1 MAQINIKLT
10 EEQKSQIQEIA
21 KEKGLTVTQLVITS
35 ILDKEVLYTK
45 NEDFYTKVDR
55 IEDDIDGIENRIEN
69 DSIGIENSIY
79 KELYEVLL
87 KQIEQK
93 DTQIDQLHKIIYNK
107 DTLLI
112 EDQKKRNIG
121 GNSGCLAYRK

>member
-35 ILDKEVLYTK
+35 ILDKEVIYTK
-45 NEDFYTKVDR
+45 NEDLYTKVDR

-69 DSIGIENSIY
+69 DSIGIEERIY

-112 EDQKKRNIG
+112 EDQQKKKHWWQFWLPNV
-121 GNSGCLAYRK
+121 

>member
-45 NEDFYTKVDR
+45 NEDLYTKVDR

-69 DSIGIENSIY
+69 DSIGIEERIY

-112 EDQKKRNIG
+112 EDQQKKKHWWQFWLPRV
-121 GNSGCLAYRK
+121 

>member
-45 NEDFYTKVDR
+45 VD
-55 IEDDIDGIENRIEN
+55 RIEN

-112 EDQKKRNIG
+112 EDQKKKKHWWQFWLP
-121 GNSGCLAYRK
+121 SV

>member
-45 NEDFYTKVDR
+45 NEDLYTKVDR

-69 DSIGIENSIY
+69 DSIGIEERIY

-112 EDQKKRNIG
+112 EDQQKKKHWWQFWLPNV
-121 GNSGCLAYRK
+121 

>member
-35 ILDKEVLYTK
+35 ILDKEVLYTQ
-45 NEDFYTKVDR
+45 NEDLYTKVDR
-55 IEDDIDGIENRIEN
+55 IEDDIDDIENRIEN
-69 DSIGIENSIY
+69 DSISIEERIY

-112 EDQKKRNIG
+112 EDQQKKKHWWQFWLP
-121 GNSGCLAYRK
+121 SV

>member
-35 ILDKEVLYTK
+35 ILYKEVLYTK

-69 DSIGIENSIY
+69 DTIDIENSIY

-112 EDQKKRNIG
+112 EDQQKKKHWWQFWLP
-121 GNSGCLAYRK
+121 SV

>member
-45 NEDFYTKVDR
+45 NEDLYTKVDR

-69 DSIGIENSIY
+69 DSIGIEERIY

-112 EDQKKRNIG
+112 VDQQKKKHWWQFWLP
-121 GNSGCLAYRK
+121 SV

>member
-45 NEDFYTKVDR
+45 NEDLYTKVDR

-69 DSIGIENSIY
+69 DSIGVENSIY

-112 EDQKKRNIG
+112 EDQQKKKHWWQFWLP
-121 GNSGCLAYRK
+121 SV

>member
-55 IEDDIDGIENRIEN
+55 IEDDIDGIEN
-69 DSIGIENSIY
+69 DSICIEERIY

-112 EDQKKRNIG
+112 EDQQKKKHWWQFWLP
-121 GNSGCLAYRK
+121 SV

>member
-69 DSIGIENSIY
+69 DSIGVENSIY

-112 EDQKKRNIG
+112 EDQQKKKHWWQFWLPNV
-121 GNSGCLAYRK
+121 

>member
-55 IEDDIDGIENRIEN
+55 IEDDIDGIEN

-79 KELYEVLL
+79 KELCEVLL

-112 EDQKKRNIG
+112 EDQKKKKHWWQFWLP
-121 GNSGCLAYRK
+121 SV

>member
-35 ILDKEVLYTK
+35 ILDKEALYTK
-45 NEDFYTKVDR
+45 NEDLYTKVDR

-69 DSIGIENSIY
+69 DSIGIEERIY

-112 EDQKKRNIG
+112 EDQKKKKHWWQFWLP
-121 GNSGCLAYRK
+121 SV

>member
-35 ILDKEVLYTK
+35 ILDKEDLYTK
-45 NEDFYTKVDR
+45 NEDLYTKVDR
-55 IEDDIDGIENRIEN
+55 IEDDIDGIENRIVN
-69 DSIGIENSIY
+69 DSIGIEERIY

-112 EDQKKRNIG
+112 EDQQKKKHWWQFWLP
-121 GNSGCLAYRK
+121 SV

>member
-45 NEDFYTKVDR
+45 NEGFYTKADR

-69 DSIGIENSIY
+69 DSVGVENSIY

-112 EDQKKRNIG
+112 EDQQKKKHWWQFWLP
-121 GNSGCLAYRK
+121 SV

>member
-45 NEDFYTKVDR
+45 NEDLYTKVDR
-55 IEDDIDGIENRIEN
+55 IEDDIDDIENRIEN
-69 DSIGIENSIY
+69 DSIGIEERIY

-112 EDQKKRNIG
+112 EDQQKKKHWWQFWLP
-121 GNSGCLAYRK
+121 SV

>member
-35 ILDKEVLYTK
+35 ILDKEVLYTQ
-45 NEDFYTKVDR
+45 NEDLYTKVDR

-69 DSIGIENSIY
+69 DSIGIEERIY

-112 EDQKKRNIG
+112 EDQQKKKHWWQFWLP
-121 GNSGCLAYRK
+121 SV

>member
-55 IEDDIDGIENRIEN
+55 IEN
-69 DSIGIENSIY
+69 DSISIENSIY

-112 EDQKKRNIG
+112 EDQKKKKHWWQFWLP
-121 GNSGCLAYRK
+121 SV

>member
-45 NEDFYTKVDR
+45 NEDLYTKVDR

-69 DSIGIENSIY
+69 DSIGREERIY

-112 EDQKKRNIG
+112 EDQQKKKHWWQFWLP
-121 GNSGCLAYRK
+121 SV

>member
-45 NEDFYTKVDR
+45 NEDLYTKVDR
-55 IEDDIDGIENRIEN
+55 IEDDIDGIEKRIEN
-69 DSIGIENSIY
+69 DSIGIEERIY

-112 EDQKKRNIG
+112 EDQQKKKHWWQFWLP
-121 GNSGCLAYRK
+121 SV

>member
-35 ILDKEVLYTK
+35 ILDKEVSYTK

-55 IEDDIDGIENRIEN
+55 IEDDID
-69 DSIGIENSIY
+69 GIENSIY

-112 EDQKKRNIG
+112 EDQKKKKHWWQFWLP
-121 GNSGCLAYRK
+121 SV

>member
-55 IEDDIDGIENRIEN
+55 IEDDIDGIENCIEN
-69 DSIGIENSIY
+69 DSIGVENSIY

-112 EDQKKRNIG
+112 EDQQKKKHWWQFWLP
-121 GNSGCLAYRK
+121 SV

>member
-45 NEDFYTKVDR
+45 NEDLYTKVER

-69 DSIGIENSIY
+69 DSISIEERIY

-112 EDQKKRNIG
+112 EDQQKKKHWWQFWLP
-121 GNSGCLAYRK
+121 SV

>member
-35 ILDKEVLYTK
+35 ILDKEVLYTQ
-45 NEDFYTKVDR
+45 NEDLYTKVDR

-69 DSIGIENSIY
+69 DSISIEERIY

-112 EDQKKRNIG
+112 EDQQKKKHWWQFWLP
-121 GNSGCLAYRK
+121 SV

>member
-45 NEDFYTKVDR
+45 VDR
-55 IEDDIDGIENRIEN
+55 IEDDIDGIEN
-69 DSIGIENSIY
+69 DSIGIEERIY

-112 EDQKKRNIG
+112 EDQQKKKHWWQFWLP
-121 GNSGCLAYRK
+121 SV

>member
-55 IEDDIDGIENRIEN
+55 IEDNIDGIEN
-69 DSIGIENSIY
+69 DSIGIEERIY

-112 EDQKKRNIG
+112 EDQKKKKHWWQFWLP
-121 GNSGCLAYRK
+121 SV

>member
-45 NEDFYTKVDR
+45 NEDFYTKVDG
-55 IEDDIDGIENRIEN
+55 IEDDTDGIEN
-69 DSIGIENSIY
+69 DTIGIENSIY

-112 EDQKKRNIG
+112 EDQQKKKHWWQFWLP
-121 GNSGCLAYRK
+121 SV

>member
-69 DSIGIENSIY
+69 DSIGIEERIY
-79 KELYEVLL
+79 KELYKVLL

-112 EDQKKRNIG
+112 EDQQKKKHWWQFWLP
-121 GNSGCLAYRK
+121 SV

>member
-35 ILDKEVLYTK
+35 ILDKEILYTK
-45 NEDFYTKVDR
+45 NEDLYTKVDR

-69 DSIGIENSIY
+69 DSIGIEERIY

-112 EDQKKRNIG
+112 EDQQKKKHWWQFWLP
-121 GNSGCLAYRK
+121 SV

>member
-45 NEDFYTKVDR
+45 NEDLYTKVDR

-69 DSIGIENSIY
+69 DSISIEERIY

-112 EDQKKRNIG
+112 EDQQKKKHWWQFWLP
-121 GNSGCLAYRK
+121 SV

>member
-35 ILDKEVLYTK
+35 ILDKEIL
-45 NEDFYTKVDR
+45 YTKVDR
-55 IEDDIDGIENRIEN
+55 IEDDIDGIEN
-69 DSIGIENSIY
+69 DSIGVENSIY

-112 EDQKKRNIG
+112 EDQQKKKHWWQFWLP
-121 GNSGCLAYRK
+121 SV

>member
-45 NEDFYTKVDR
+45 NEDLYTKVDR
-55 IEDDIDGIENRIEN
+55 IEDDIDGTENRIEN
-69 DSIGIENSIY
+69 DSIGIEERIY

-112 EDQKKRNIG
+112 EDQQKKKHWWQFWLP
-121 GNSGCLAYRK
+121 SV

>member
-55 IEDDIDGIENRIEN
+55 IEDNIDGIENRIEN
-69 DSIGIENSIY
+69 DSIGIEERIY

-112 EDQKKRNIG
+112 EDQQKKKHWWQFWLP
-121 GNSGCLAYRK
+121 SV

>member
-45 NEDFYTKVDR
+45 NEDLYTKVDR

-69 DSIGIENSIY
+69 DSIGIEERIY

-112 EDQKKRNIG
+112 EDQQKKKHWWQFWLP
-121 GNSGCLAYRK
+121 SV

>member
-45 NEDFYTKVDR
+45 NEDLYTKVDR

-69 DSIGIENSIY
+69 DSIGIEERIY

-112 EDQKKRNIG
+112 EDQQKKKRWWQFWLP
-121 GNSGCLAYRK
+121 SV

>member
-45 NEDFYTKVDR
+45 NEDIYTKVDR

-69 DSIGIENSIY
+69 DSIGIEERIY

-112 EDQKKRNIG
+112 EDQQKKKHWWQFWLP
-121 GNSGCLAYRK
+121 SV

>member
-35 ILDKEVLYTK
+35 ILNKEVLYTK
-45 NEDFYTKVDR
+45 NEDLYTKVDR

-69 DSIGIENSIY
+69 DSIGIEERIY

-112 EDQKKRNIG
+112 EDQQKKKHWWQFWLP
-121 GNSGCLAYRK
+121 SV

>member
-35 ILDKEVLYTK
+35 ILNKEVLYTK

-69 DSIGIENSIY
+69 DSIGIEERIY

-112 EDQKKRNIG
+112 EDQQKKKHWWQFWLP
-121 GNSGCLAYRK
+121 SV

>member
-45 NEDFYTKVDR
+45 NEDLYTKVDR
-55 IEDDIDGIENRIEN
+55 IEDDIDGVENRIEN

-112 EDQKKRNIG
+112 EDQKKKKRWWQFWLP
-121 GNSGCLAYRK
+121 SV

>member
-69 DSIGIENSIY
+69 DSIGIEERIY
-79 KELYEVLL
+79 K
-87 KQIEQK
+87 
-93 DTQIDQLHKIIYNK
+93 
-107 DTLLI
+107 
-112 EDQKKRNIG
+112 
-121 GNSGCLAYRK
+121 

>member
-45 NEDFYTKVDR
+45 NEDFYTKAGR

-112 EDQKKRNIG
+112 EDQQKKKHWWQFWLP
-121 GNSGCLAYRK
+121 SV